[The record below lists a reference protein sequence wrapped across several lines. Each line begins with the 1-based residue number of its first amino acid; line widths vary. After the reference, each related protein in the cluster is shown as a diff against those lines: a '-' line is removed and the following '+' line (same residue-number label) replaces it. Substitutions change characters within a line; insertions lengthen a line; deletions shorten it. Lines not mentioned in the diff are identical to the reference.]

1 MIVVNIFNGM
11 EIELN
16 SNEGPVSENLKIFR
30 HFYYAKMCN
39 LLFRSGLT
47 KDDVSELTAPDFV
60 CTYIDVRGD
69 GFTELHFERN
79 VPVAVCAAPAV
90 KKEEPVV
97 EVTEEPKNEETV
109 ETKEEVKT
117 ESVPEAPVKRGRGRP
132 KKTVA

>member
-11 EIELN
+11 ETELN

-47 KDDVSELTAPDFV
+47 KEEVNELTKPDFI
-60 CTYIDVRGD
+60 CTYLDVKD
-69 GFTELHFERN
+69 NGFAELHFERN
-79 VPVAVCAAPAV
+79 VPATVCAPV
-90 KKEEPVV
+90 KKEEPVA
-97 EVTEEPKNEETV
+97 EVAEEPKKEEAV

>member
-11 EIELN
+11 ETELN

-30 HFYYAKMCN
+30 HFYYAKMCS

-47 KDDVSELTAPDFV
+47 KEEVNELTKPDFI
-60 CTYIDVRGD
+60 CTYLDVKD
-69 GFTELHFERN
+69 NGFAELHFERN
-79 VPVAVCAAPAV
+79 VPVTTCSPI
-90 KKEEPVV
+90 KKEEPVA
-97 EVTEEPKNEETV
+97 EVTEEPKKEETV

-132 KKTVA
+132 KKIVA

>member
-11 EIELN
+11 ETELN

-30 HFYYAKMCN
+30 HFYYAKMCS

-47 KDDVSELTAPDFV
+47 KEEVNELTKPDFI
-60 CTYIDVRGD
+60 CTYLDVKD
-69 GFTELHFERN
+69 NGFAELHFERN
-79 VPVAVCAAPAV
+79 VPATVCAPV
-90 KKEEPVV
+90 KKEEPVA
-97 EVTEEPKNEETV
+97 EVIEEPKKEETV